1 MAKGKQKPADASRTT
16 LGLAPEE
23 AELFLQAAAGAV
35 PLPAGPARVVA
46 TPQGRLP
53 DPLAEDREVAAE
65 LGALVRGEIRFNL
78 EDTFEFIEGAVE
90 DLDKRTRLRL
100 RRGELAVQAHVD
112 LHGLR
117 REEAHAEVDRFIQQ
131 QHRSARRCVLIVH
144 GRGHNSKEG
153 GPVLKAQI
161 GRWLTRGATGKLV
174 LAFCTARPC
183 DGGAGAVYVLLRR

>member
-1 MAKGKQKPADASRTT
+1 MAKGKKKPAVSGAT
-16 LGLAPEE
+16 LELPADEV
-23 AELFLQAAAGAV
+23 ELFLQAAAGAV
-35 PLPAGPARVVA
+35 PLPAGPERVVA
-46 TPQGRLP
+46 APQARLP
-53 DPLAEDREVAAE
+53 DPHAEDREVTAE

-78 EDTFEFIEGAVE
+78 EDTFEFIEGAVA

-117 REEAHAEVDRFIQQ
+117 REEAHAEVDRFIQA
-131 QHRSARRCVLIVH
+131 QHRLGRRCVLIVH
-144 GRGHNSKEG
+144 GRGHNSKEN

-161 GRWLTRGATGKLV
+161 GRWLTRGASGKLV